1 MDAAE
6 LLNVLDIVKHEETY
20 TKRLNEIKEAQKKL
34 DQTQDIVD
42 TIELANR
49 HLERATAIR
58 AQAEKEL
65 AKVKNESE
73 QIRNQALAGIA
84 DREHQLALKEAEFA
98 QDRQRAEEKFKTSRL
113 LKQQAEEQMAQA
125 TNVEKRALKAEKEAT
140 EVLNKYTFK
149 IQELQR
155 IMNS

>member
-65 AKVKNESE
+65 DKVKKESE
-73 QIRNQALAGIA
+73 QIRSQALAGIA
-84 DREHQLALKEAEFA
+84 DREHQLALKESAFV
-98 QDRQRAEEKFKTSRL
+98 QDRQRAEEKFKASRL

-125 TNVEKRALKAEKEAT
+125 TNIEKRVLKAEKAAT
-140 EVLNKYTFK
+140 EAANKYAFK